1 LSPQSSAKQITKEDF
16 TFDPAEPDRSL
27 WHWVIFSGFL
37 HVALVGVLF
46 FFLSMPVFRTVNY
59 PVYTVDL
66 VGGEKVGRFA
76 AGVTHA
82 PAPQPK
88 ETKPIKSVPLQ
99 TARPEKET
107 KAILKKKEA
116 EKPPKPE
123 AAAQKPASNELPD
136 ALREKLIQAALE
148 RVKQRATDSRP
159 PSPAGAETAG
169 EKHKVDAPA
178 KAAEALGGGVG
189 EGVGAAARG
198 EGGRGGGGIE
208 KGIEFVAYYDRM
220 LRSIKENWT
229 WIGRKSNLE
238 IIVRFG
244 VRENGEIFGLRVAQ
258 PSGDASFDDSVIR
271 AVRKVNPL
279 APPPEAY
286 RSDFRDVELIFR
298 PKDLRG

>member
-1 LSPQSSAKQITKEDF
+1 
-16 TFDPAEPDRSL
+16 
-27 WHWVIFSGFL
+27 
-37 HVALVGVLF
+37 VLF

-76 AGVTHA
+76 AGVTPS

-88 ETKPIKSVPLQ
+88 ETKPIKSVPAP
-99 TARPEKET
+99 TARAEKET
-107 KAILKKKEA
+107 KAILKKEA

-123 AAAQKPASNELPD
+123 TKAQKPANNELPD

-148 RVKQRATDSRP
+148 RVKQRADDSRT
-159 PSPAGAETAG
+159 PSPAGAEIAG
-169 EKHKVDAPA
+169 EKHKEA
-178 KAAEALGGGVG
+178 KVAEALGGGVG
-189 EGVGAAARG
+189 EGIGAAARG

-208 KGIEFVAYYDRM
+208 KGIEFVEYYDRM

-229 WIGRKSNLE
+229 WIGRKTNLE

-286 RSDFRDVELIFR
+286 RADFRDVELIFR